1 MGSGSPGY
9 RIQLH
14 SGRVSQAAHHLASP
28 SRKGECQHAHGKINI
43 KNYFNKL
50 ANTHWQNTRQCRIS
64 HQTWPVINNKKNLGT
79 TQIQP
84 HRALTGHWIVC
95 THVGRLKAPNSRGSV
110 PTSARYPTNK
120 ITGTVVEPN
129 PKSPFR
135 HLDFSTSATAERRTS
150 KNLLLPFYIGVLHST
165 WRVSV

>member
-95 THVGRLKAPNSRGSV
+95 THVGRLKAPQNDFCISWRDEKKEETV
-110 PTSARYPTNK
+110 EHLLCFCSALCRLRLK
-120 ITGTVVEPN
+120 QLG
-129 PKSPFR
+129 SPFIDD
-135 HLDFSTSATAERRTS
+135 LTEISEINLNNISAFIKSSGLKTS
-150 KNLLLPFYIGVLHST
+150 
-165 WRVSV
+165 